1 MLQGPA
7 QNAKEKVTSKSD
19 QNALSQHRC
28 AAEDATGPLNAKSAM
43 ALAALQKRM
52 RITMTMKIKPEQMR
66 TYHITY
72 FIHRG
77 DVEQNEKPL
86 LGGVTL
92 EAESIILAIGRF
104 LNENKVQE
112 SEIKYIVEL

>member
-1 MLQGPA
+1 
-7 QNAKEKVTSKSD
+7 VV
-19 QNALSQHRC
+19 
-28 AAEDATGPLNAKSAM
+28 DATKQFNAMNAMEQGVLQRKQMKTNINLNK
-43 ALAALQKRM
+43 K
-52 RITMTMKIKPEQMR
+52 QMR

-77 DVEQNEKPL
+77 DVDLNEKPL

-92 EAESIILAIGRF
+92 ESESIILAIGRF
-104 LNENKVQE
+104 LNENNVQE